1 MTVSIVFRAA
11 FGRNSEAYRRFNLG
25 MTNGLQFSLD
35 QCSSANVG
43 AGRPHLIAD
52 VIRMLRLELFG
63 VVAYPGTLSPEVE
76 RALAAL
82 KTNNSVRTETDETIR
97 TSRF

>member
-1 MTVSIVFRAA
+1 MWGWEAPSYR
-11 FGRNSEAYRRFNLG
+11 GR
-25 MTNGLQFSLD
+25 D
-35 QCSSANVG
+35 QDAS
-43 AGRPHLIAD
+43 
-52 VIRMLRLELFG
+52 LELFG